1 MFDLIPTPVAA
12 LIPLASD
19 RAALEADLQAGKAAS
34 TRAAYR
40 SDGRAF
46 AAWCRS
52 RGLDPLAATPETVAL
67 HLSSCAEQGLAPS
80 SLGRRLAGIA
90 YFLQTGGV
98 PDEAL
103 PTRSKLVREALAGIR
118 RRHAQPSKRKAAATT
133 DVLVELLKTCDDSML
148 GRRDRALLTFG
159 FGCALRRSELV
170 ALDVADLEEVKEGLR
185 VTIRRSKTDQLGAG
199 YVVPVGHGSRLRP
212 VASLQAW
219 LQAAGIEDGPLFLGV
234 HRSGKVQPQ
243 RSRKG
248 VSYSGRLTAGMVGL
262 VVKRRATQ
270 AGLDPRQFSGHS
282 LRAGFVTS
290 AAEHGANIFKIMDVT
305 RHKSV
310 DVLKGYVRSR
320 EMFKDYAGAAI
331 L

>member
-1 MFDLIPTPVAA
+1 MFDLIPTPTTELATLTADRVA
-12 LIPLASD
+12 LDLN
-19 RAALEADLQAGKAAS
+19 LQAGKAAS

-46 AAWCRS
+46 ATWCRA
-52 RGLDPLAATPETVAL
+52 RGLDPLAATPDTIAL
-67 HLSSCAEQGLAPS
+67 HLSSAAGQGLAPS
-80 SLGRRLAGIA
+80 SCGRRLAGIA

-98 PDEAL
+98 SDEAL
-103 PTRSKLVREALAGIR
+103 PTRSKLARETLAGIR

-133 DVLVELLKTCDDSML
+133 DVVRALLDTCGTDML
-148 GRRDRALLTFG
+148 GLRDRALLTLG

-170 ALDVADLEEVKEGLR
+170 ALNVADIEEVKEGLR

-199 YVVPVGHGSRLRP
+199 YTVPLGHGSRLRP
-212 VASLQAW
+212 VAALQAW
-219 LQAAGIEDGPLFLGV
+219 LHAAGIEDGPLFLGV
-234 HRSGKVQPQ
+234 HRSGKVRPQ
-243 RSRKG
+243 RARKG
-248 VSYSGRLTAGMVGL
+248 VIYSGRLTAGMVGL
-262 VVKRRATQ
+262 VVKRRAIL
-270 AGLDPRQFSGHS
+270 AGLDSRQFSGHS

-320 EMFKDYAGAAI
+320 EMFKDYAGDGI